1 MRKSRKLFGSCWSI
15 VYISSNNLNSAR
27 VGLETVV
34 VVVMAVEVTAAM
46 LENNLSGKSDA
57 AALNAAAKLIL
68 LTKRG

>member
-1 MRKSRKLFGSCWSI
+1 
-15 VYISSNNLNSAR
+15 